1 MRRDEVQRRLTA
13 RRAELQRFGVKSLS
27 LFGSVA
33 RDEAKPG
40 SDIDILVEFTGPV
53 TFDNYTGLL
62 LFLEGILEGKVDLA
76 TPRMVRRPRLRRN
89 IDRDLVHVA

>member
-1 MRRDEVQRRLTA
+1 MRREEALRRLNA
-13 RRAELQRFGVKSLS
+13 HRAEFQRFGVKSLS

-33 RDEAKPG
+33 RDEAKPD
-40 SDIDILVEFTGPV
+40 SDIDVLVEFRGPT
-53 TFDNYTGLL
+53 TFDAYTGLL
-62 LFLEGILEGKVDLA
+62 LFLEGLLGGKVDLA